1 MGVTQVL
8 TRFCFHTAFSINF
21 SIILDRNPAFSFVL
35 SSILAVSS
43 LILCIEIF
51 LQLDNRPR
59 AFLRR
64 YCQSFKIV
72 QLNSSRALL
81 SCEIHGYSF
90 PSLVLSPTLIDLKSC
105 RAITLNC
112 SPGMIISFIIT
123 RSFLFLSSRSEFSI
137 RIHFP

>member
-21 SIILDRNPAFSFVL
+21 SIIRSKSGVLICRFHLFYLFPHSSFASKSFFNSITDRAS
-35 SSILAVSS
+35 
-43 LILCIEIF
+43 
-51 LQLDNRPR
+51 
-59 AFLRR
+59 LRR

-105 RAITLNC
+105 RLITLNC